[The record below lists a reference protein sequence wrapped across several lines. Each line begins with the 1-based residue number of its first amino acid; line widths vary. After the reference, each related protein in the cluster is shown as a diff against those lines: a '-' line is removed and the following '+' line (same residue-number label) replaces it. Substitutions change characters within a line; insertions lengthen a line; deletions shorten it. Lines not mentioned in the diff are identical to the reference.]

1 MKNNLLKVCV
11 IAAAV
16 SSAAA
21 TAESPNWTYIDAS
34 YVSSDLNDV
43 EPEGFE
49 IRGSYE
55 INNLFFVDGSYTD
68 QDDDIDTAFG
78 DFDFELSNFDL
89 GVGAKY
95 GLSETTDIY
104 GRLAWQNW
112 DIETDFDD
120 EDENGYSAAAG
131 IRSLV
136 WQGLELNAEAGYI
149 DVGDFI
155 DGEFFFEVGGIYN
168 FANGLGLG
176 VSYGEIDDLETW
188 KATIRYSFR

>member
-21 TAESPNWTYIDAS
+21 RAESPSWTYIDAS
-34 YVSSDLNDV
+34 YVSSDLNAA
-43 EPEGFE
+43 EPEGLE
-49 IRGSYE
+49 LRGSYK
-55 INNLFFVDGSYTD
+55 INDLFFVDGSYTD
-68 QDDDIDTAFG
+68 QDDDISTAFG
-78 DFDFELSNFDL
+78 DVDIELSNFDL
-89 GVGAKY
+89 GVGARY
-95 GLSETTDIY
+95 GLSETTDVY
-104 GRLAWQNW
+104 GRVAWQNW

-120 EDENGYSAAAG
+120 EDENGYSAAVG
-131 IRSLV
+131 VRSLV
-136 WQGLELNAEAGYI
+136 WEGLELNAEAGYI

-168 FANGLGLG
+168 LANGFGLG

>member
-1 MKNNLLKVCV
+1 MKNDLLKVCV

-16 SSAAA
+16 SSAGAM
-21 TAESPNWTYIDAS
+21 AESPNWTYIDAS
-34 YVSSDLNDV
+34 YVSSDLNDA

-55 INNLFFVDGSYTD
+55 INDMFFVDGSYTD
-68 QDDDIDTAFG
+68 QDDDIDAADG

-95 GLSETTDIY
+95 GLSETTDVY

-112 DIETDFDD
+112 DIETDLFDD
-120 EDENGYSAAAG
+120 DENGYSAAVG
-131 IRSLV
+131 IRSVV

-155 DGEFFFEVGGIYN
+155 DGEGFFEVGGIYN
-168 FANGLGLG
+168 LANGLGLG

-188 KATIRYSFR
+188 KATVRYSFR